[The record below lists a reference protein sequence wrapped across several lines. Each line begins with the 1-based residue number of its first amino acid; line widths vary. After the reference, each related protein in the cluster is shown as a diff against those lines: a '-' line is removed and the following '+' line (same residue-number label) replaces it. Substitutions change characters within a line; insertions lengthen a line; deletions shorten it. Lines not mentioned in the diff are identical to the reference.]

1 MAAPG
6 GPVTEVSGYHI
17 EVHLNFGGEQVMG
30 VVVHLLLRQSV
41 GITSDTVPDEI
52 TFCEFRGFLVARDL
66 TR

>member
-1 MAAPG
+1 MEG
-6 GPVTEVSGYHI
+6 YCYPVP
-17 EVHLNFGGEQVMG
+17 
-30 VVVHLLLRQSV
+30 LLRQSV